1 MDCVLS
7 TSCDGR
13 GVIVCAAFLT
23 VIQLSRTIPS
33 ETTRKKK
40 KTAMEGGESHVV
52 MHIQKVLHF
61 SCRHLSR
68 MGC

>member
-1 MDCVLS
+1 VDCVLL

-33 ETTRKKK
+33 ETTRKK
-40 KTAMEGGESHVV
+40 MEGGV
-52 MHIQKVLHF
+52 
-61 SCRHLSR
+61 SCCNAYPK
-68 MGC
+68 GTTF